1 MRLSAAALLSLALV
15 ACSGDDGSSTESTSQ
30 SASATAT
37 TTTTTTAATTDPS
50 TTDVGSTTGPTTDTT
65 TDATTGDAT
74 TTTTSDTTTDES
86 TSSTTGVACDPPVVG
101 GYNDCT
107 DDQGKVDN
115 KLCKY
120 IGTGQSVGFLSC
132 LNSGGVMGAS
142 TCTIIQCVDDCD
154 CFNPPATGTAK
165 SVCKPMATDKGDA
178 ACLLDCSD
186 GATCP
191 DGMVCDND
199 NCFWPP
205 P

>member
-1 MRLSAAALLSLALV
+1 MRRLAPLLLTWTVIV
-15 ACSGDDGSSTESTSQ
+15 ACSGDDGSTSDTTVTATAGTSTGTTAMSTSTD
-30 SASATAT
+30 ATTTTGVETTEGTAT
-37 TTTTTTAATTDPS
+37 TTTTTDATTDM
-50 TTDVGSTTGPTTDTT
+50 
-65 TDATTGDAT
+65 
-74 TTTTSDTTTDES
+74 TTSTTDES
-86 TSSTTGVACDPPVVG
+86 TSSSTTGPVCDPPVVG
-101 GYNDCT
+101 QYNDCT
-107 DDQGKVDN
+107 DEMGKVDN

-132 LNSGGVMGAS
+132 LNSAGVMGAS

-154 CFNPPATGTAK
+154 CFNVPPTGTAT

-199 NCFWPP
+199 TCFWPP
-205 P
+205 